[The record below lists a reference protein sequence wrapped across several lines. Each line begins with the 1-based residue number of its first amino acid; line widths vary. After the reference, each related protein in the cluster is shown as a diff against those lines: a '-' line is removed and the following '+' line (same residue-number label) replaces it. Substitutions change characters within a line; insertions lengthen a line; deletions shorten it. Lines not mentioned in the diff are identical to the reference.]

1 MGSQRVRHDWAT
13 FTFSSFFIDI
23 LAKFYNSSGILVLKQ
38 SHFSIWN
45 SLLFISKF
53 LSQKSFQK
61 VTQKNSFFLILL
73 VPSKPGLVLGVCEVK
88 CDLYSCGLEQVWVCQ
103 QDRILFMRQYSRSC
117 DPVNY
122 SSSLSSLL
130 VVPICTKDPSH
141 YLVLLGFLFPAG

>member
-1 MGSQRVRHDWAT
+1 MGSQRVEHDWVT

-38 SHFSIWN
+38 SRFSIWN

-53 LSQKSFQK
+53 LSQKSFPK

-73 VPSKPGLVLGVCEVK
+73 VSSKPGLVLGVCEVK
-88 CDLYSCGLEQVWVCQ
+88 CNFYNCGWGQVWVSQ
-103 QDRILFMRQYSRSC
+103 QDQILFMRQYSWSC

-122 SSSLSSLL
+122 SSSLFSLL

-141 YLVLLGFLFPAG
+141 YLLLLGFFFPAG

>member
-1 MGSQRVRHDWAT
+1 MGSQRIEHDWVT

-23 LAKFYNSSGILVLKQ
+23 LAKFYNSSGILILKQ
-38 SHFSIWN
+38 FHFSIWN
-45 SLLFISKF
+45 SHLFISKF

-88 CDLYSCGLEQVWVCQ
+88 CNFYNCSWGPVWVSQ
-103 QDRILFMRQYSRSC
+103 QDQILFMRQYSRSC

-122 SSSLSSLL
+122 SSSLFSLL
-130 VVPICTKDPSH
+130 VVLICTKDPSH
-141 YLVLLGFLFPAG
+141 YLLLLGFLFPAG